1 MEDID
6 LAKFTQE
13 EEAILRLTEE
23 IWNRFLELPIN
34 PPMEMDEMAIKIHDI
49 QRMIISRPGF
59 RLNQEMFNQ
68 YCIKVTAIRDDDHK
82 RILRC
87 SEGNRVWYRLWI
99 NPEDMMRIEPLLEG
113 GDRIWMEELEMYY
126 TFFYEI
132 RNGRKVLGKDRVK
145 KILDTIL

>member
-34 PPMEMDEMAIKIHDI
+34 HPMEKDEMAIKIHDI

-68 YCIKVTAIRDDDHK
+68 Y
-82 RILRC
+82 
-87 SEGNRVWYRLWI
+87 GNG
-99 NPEDMMRIEPLLEG
+99 NCNKG
-113 GDRIWMEELEMYY
+113 
-126 TFFYEI
+126 
-132 RNGRKVLGKDRVK
+132 
-145 KILDTIL
+145 